1 MRSRVAKYTA
11 CVVLSC
17 AAAVLMAVPIFAQ
30 TVTVTLVGAGDIA
43 KCDAAYDEQTA
54 QLIGNT
60 LASLSTPAQVITLG
74 DNAYL
79 DGTRAQFANCYD
91 NYRLSDYSIY
101 DPSRPAWWGKYKDR
115 TMPSLGNHEYRNS
128 TDPSLQSKP
137 YYDYFGAQNG
147 FLQPAAPVPNEPQD
161 PNQYGLTF
169 GKGYYSYDL
178 GSWHI
183 VVLNSNCDFVSCD
196 STSVQADW
204 LRNDLAAHPAQCT
217 LAYMHHPL
225 YATGTGGLEP
235 RVKPLWQILYDKG
248 ADVMLTGHNHRYERL
263 ARIDPNDNP
272 DSKYGIRPITA
283 GTGGDPGS
291 GTTATNEP
299 NSEKKIFGTAGIL
312 RMDLSDTSYTWQFI
326 AVDGK
331 VLDSS
336 DDVYGPGGSEPC
348 HGAPG
353 SADTTAPTVTNVAP
367 ANGATEVVVAT
378 NVEATFSEA
387 MDPSTI
393 SDANGA
399 STTFTLLKQ
408 GSTTPVAAHV
418 SYDSA
423 TNKATLNPDAG
434 LEAGVTYTATVKGG
448 TGGVEDL
455 AGNALAADKTWSFT
469 TQAAV
474 LSAPSNLSAER
485 SGPLSKQRIDLSWTD
500 NSNSEAGFVI
510 ERSVDKVAW
519 SVLTSQP
526 LAANTTSY
534 RDTALQRN
542 TTYYYRVFAVDST
555 GTRSD
560 PSNVASA
567 TTK

>member
-1 MRSRVAKYTA
+1 MAPLNVFRTMAKCSRSAKYAA
-11 CVVLSC
+11 CLVLSC
-17 AAAVLMAVPIFAQ
+17 VVALLVAVPVLGQ

-43 KCDAAYDEQTA
+43 KCDANYDEQTA

-79 DGTRAQFANCYD
+79 DGTRTQFANCYD

-115 TMPSLGNHEYRNS
+115 TMPTLGNHEYRNS
-128 TDPSLQSKP
+128 TDPSLKSKP
-137 YYDYFGAQNG
+137 YFDYFSAQNG
-147 FLQPAAPVPNEPQD
+147 FLQPAAPVPNTTDNP
-161 PNQYGLTF
+161 GLTQ

-183 VVLNSNCDFVSCD
+183 VALNSNCDYVSCD

-204 LRNDLAAHPAQCT
+204 LAKDLASHPAQCT

-235 RVKPLWQILYDKG
+235 RVKPLWQILYDNG
-248 ADVMLTGHNHRYERL
+248 AEVMLTGHNHRYERL

-272 DSKYGIRPITA
+272 DPNYGIRPITA

-299 NSEKKIFGTAGIL
+299 NSEVRIFGTAGIL
-312 RMDLSDTSYTWQFI
+312 RMDLSDTSYSWKFV
-326 AVDGK
+326 AADGTANGT
-331 VLDSS
+331 VMDSGTES
-336 DDVYGPGGSEPC
+336 C

-353 SADTTAPTVTNVAP
+353 SADTTAPTLTSIAP
-367 ANGATEVVVAT
+367 ADGTTGVAVT
-378 NVEATFSEA
+378 TKVEATFSEA
-387 MDPSTI
+387 MDTNTI
-393 SDANGA
+393 NS
-399 STTFTLLKQ
+399 STFTLLKQ
-408 GSTTPVAAHV
+408 GTTTPVSATV
-418 SYDSA
+418 TYDPT
-423 TNKATLNPDAG
+423 TNKATLTPSAALD
-434 LEAGVTYTATVKGG
+434 AGVTYMATVKGG
-448 TGGVEDL
+448 TGGAKDL
-455 AGNALAADKTWSFT
+455 AGNALAADTTWSFT
-469 TQAAV
+469 TRAA
-474 LSAPSNLSAER
+474 LSAPSNLTAAR
-485 SGPLSKQRIDLSWTD
+485 SGSLSKQRIDLSWID
-500 NSNSEAGFVI
+500 NSSSEANFVI
-510 ERSVDKVAW
+510 ERST
-519 SVLTSQP
+519 TSSFTTNLVTYQTP
-526 LAANTTSY
+526 ANTTGY
-534 RDTALQRN
+534 RDTALQRK
-542 TTYYYRVFAVDST
+542 TTYYYRVLAVDSA